1 MKRFERFWKVSKRDA
16 ELFTNA
22 CSCYDSKVMVVK
34 AKTFL
39 PSFCSSPYGLGSH
52 AQRLKENKHTNK
64 QSKTKEPR
72 LVLNRSCAQ
81 SRVSKS
87 RLLCPVRFWVFG
99 RTQTLQPLW
108 QPVWSPSWCTVK
120 TNINNESKT
129 KQKQPRTTQ
138 NTFLYSNHNSC
149 ISTCAHCLLPSVGP
163 GSLFFPIGY

>member
-81 SRVSKS
+81 SRVNKS

-99 RTQTLQPLW
+99 RTHRLCSLSGNLFDHLHGVLLKQTSTMKAKQNKNNQGQPKTPSYI
-108 QPVWSPSWCTVK
+108 QTIIPVFPLVP
-120 TNINNESKT
+120 IA
-129 KQKQPRTTQ
+129 
-138 NTFLYSNHNSC
+138 SC
-149 ISTCAHCLLPSVGP
+149 PQ
-163 GSLFFPIGY
+163 